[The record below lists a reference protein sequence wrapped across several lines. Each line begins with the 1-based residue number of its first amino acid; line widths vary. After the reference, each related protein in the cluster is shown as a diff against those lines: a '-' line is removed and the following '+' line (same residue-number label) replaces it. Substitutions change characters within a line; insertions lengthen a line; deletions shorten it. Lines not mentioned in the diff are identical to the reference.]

1 MLTTRFNHLVNSASR
16 TRILAALSASLLVE
30 ERVAKPK
37 DDLEN
42 GDKHSPPALQ
52 RTMVRPAD
60 TFISAETQTF
70 NDHDR
75 KRVSEVVADR
85 PPVDGAAVDAQ
96 DSPPTH
102 AAIAPGSA
110 TQTAT
115 GAVPPLPP
123 AAGAHTKYELLG
135 LIGRGGMGDVFEV
148 KDTAL
153 TRQVALKRLRAE
165 VTTPQSKKMFLQ
177 EAKVTAQLEHP
188 NVVPVHESGMLETGE
203 AYFTMKRLRGSS
215 LREVLNGLA
224 RGDAQMTARFPR
236 VRVGILFLEM
246 VRAVGYAHARGV
258 VHCDLKPGN
267 ILIGE
272 HGEVAV
278 SDWGLARKDPL
289 PPPREGA
296 LPVHFPEDGP
306 DTLGIISGTVPYMA
320 PEQAHGVM
328 VDRRADVYSLGAILY
343 ELLTLQ
349 PAYPARGLDELLRQF
364 GGVIPPRRRAPQR
377 EISEE
382 IEAVCMRCL
391 EQTPKKRFDSALD
404 LQVAVED
411 WLTGTRRRVQ
421 AEEAF
426 HAGEAARARLE
437 ALRVEAG
444 QLQQELARLERSIK
458 PFDGEAKKAPLWAV
472 EERVV
477 RAALDEEEALAAA
490 IDAYGRATSID
501 ASFVAPQDQ
510 LADLHLALFLDAEA
524 RGRKLEE
531 QLHRRQV
538 ERFHRGRH
546 AQVLDGKGTLT
557 LAPVQRAVSVRGWRI
572 VERGKRMV
580 RDESIATAPLSG
592 AVLPSGSYLFELEG
606 PELCAARVHVLL
618 GRGTELRLE
627 PRLFPVTEVGE
638 DFVHVPAGPYV
649 AGGDETALNSE
660 ARVAR
665 ALPDYFIA
673 RYPVTCAQYCA
684 FLNDLA
690 AESPHLARQHVPRT
704 KPEGGALWEQ
714 SADGRY
720 ALPNRDADGN
730 PVHPDAPVMG
740 VSFYDAE
747 MFAAHQA
754 KKTGL
759 RLRLPTEEEWE
770 KAARGADGRFFPWG
784 NGFDPSFC
792 KMALSRPGRPQPEP
806 VGSFPVDESPY
817 GMRDAAG
824 GIREWTDS
832 FFDRAQETRTLR
844 GGAWYFNPHYCRL
857 AFRHGY
863 LPHIVFT
870 NFGFRLAKSA
880 PG

>member
-1 MLTTRFNHLVNSASR
+1 M
-16 TRILAALSASLLVE
+16 
-30 ERVAKPK
+30 AKRK
-37 DDLEN
+37 DEHPISDPH
-42 GDKHSPPALQ
+42 GPPGLQ
-52 RTMVRPAD
+52 RTVMRPP
-60 TFISAETQTF
+60 TEFVSSETQTF
-70 NDHDR
+70 NDVDR
-75 KRVSEVVADR
+75 KRITEVVADR
-85 PPVDGAAVDAQ
+85 PPVEQSVTRVVPDQ
-96 DSPPTH
+96 QPNTE
-102 AAIAPGSA
+102 
-110 TQTAT
+110 TAT
-115 GAVPPLPP
+115 GAVPPPP
-123 AAGAHTKYELLG
+123 AHGGVRTKYELLS

-148 KDTAL
+148 EDAAL

-165 VTTPQSKKMFLQ
+165 VTTPQSRKMFLQ

-188 NVVPVHESGMLETGE
+188 NIVPVHDSGVLETGE
-203 AYFTMKRLRGSS
+203 AYFTMKRLRGTS
-215 LREVLNGLA
+215 LRDVMNALA
-224 RGDAQMTARFPR
+224 RGDPDTDARFPR
-236 VRVGILFLEM
+236 VRLGIVFLEI

-278 SDWGLARKDPL
+278 SDWGLARKDPMA
-289 PPPREGA
+289 PPRPGPATVE
-296 LPVHFPEDGP
+296 FPEDGP
-306 DTLGIISGTVPYMA
+306 DTIGMISGTIPYMA
-320 PEQAHGVM
+320 PEQAHGLL

-349 PAYPARGLDELLRQF
+349 PAYPARGLDDLLRQL

-391 EQTPKKRFDSALD
+391 ELTPKKRYDSALD
-404 LQVAVED
+404 LQAAVED

-421 AEEAF
+421 AEVAF
-426 HAGEAARARLE
+426 VEGEKSRQRLE
-437 ALRVEAG
+437 LLRAET
-444 QLQQELARLERSIK
+444 QTLLQQQGELERTIK
-458 PFDGEAKKAPLWAV
+458 PFDAEAKKAPLWDV
-472 EERVV
+472 EERLA
-477 RAALDEEEALAAA
+477 RTALDEEEALAAA
-490 IDAYGRATSID
+490 IDAYGRATSTD
-501 ASFVAPQDQ
+501 PSYLAPQDQ

-546 AQVLDGKGTLT
+546 ASILDGKGTLT
-557 LAPVQRAVSVRGWRI
+557 LVPTRPDARVTGWRV
-572 VERGKRMV
+572 VEHGKRMQLGDV
-580 RDESIATAPLSG
+580 IATAPL
-592 AVLPSGSYLFELEG
+592 AEVVLPSGSYLFDITAPG
-606 PELCAARVHVLL
+606 MRSARVHVLV
-618 GRGTELRLE
+618 GRGTSQRLA
-627 PRLFPVTEVGE
+627 PRLFPDDVVGE
-638 DFVHVPAGPYV
+638 AFVHIPAGPYL

-660 ARVAR
+660 PRTART
-665 ALPDYFIA
+665 LPDYFIA
-673 RYPVTCAQYCA
+673 KFPVTCAEYCA

-690 AESPHLARQHVPRT
+690 ADSPHLAREHVPRT

-714 SADGRY
+714 GSEGRY
-720 ALPNRDADGN
+720 LLPSRDADGN

-747 MFAAHQA
+747 MYAAHLA
-754 KKTGL
+754 KKSGL
-759 RLRLPTEEEWE
+759 RLRLPTEDEWE
-770 KAARGADGRFFPWG
+770 KGARGADGRWFPWG

-844 GGAWYFNPHYCRL
+844 GGAWYFNPH
-857 AFRHGY
+857 
-863 LPHIVFT
+863 
-870 NFGFRLAKSA
+870 
-880 PG
+880 

>member
-1 MLTTRFNHLVNSASR
+1 MS
-16 TRILAALSASLLVE
+16 
-30 ERVAKPK
+30 
-37 DDLEN
+37 DQ
-42 GDKHSPPALQ
+42 HSPPALQ
-52 RTMVRPAD
+52 RTMVRQPEQL
-60 TFISAETQTF
+60 ISAETQTF
-70 NDHDR
+70 NDADR
-75 KRVSEVVADR
+75 QRITEVVADR
-85 PPVDGAAVDAQ
+85 PPVEPPVDQHTAQSAVTRAVPQ
-96 DSPPTH
+96 ALPN
-102 AAIAPGSA
+102 

-115 GAVPPLPP
+115 GAVAPRPPP
-123 AAGAHTKYELLG
+123 AGIRTKYELLS

-148 KDTAL
+148 EDAAL

-165 VTTPQSKKMFLQ
+165 VTTPHARKMFLQ
-177 EAKVTAQLEHP
+177 EAKITAQLEHP
-188 NVVPVHESGMLETGE
+188 NIVPVHESGVLETGE
-203 AYFTMKRLRGSS
+203 AYFTMKRLRGNS
-215 LREVLNGLA
+215 LRDVMNALA
-224 RGDAQMTARFPR
+224 RGDPETEARFPR
-236 VRVGILFLEM
+236 VRLGIVFLEI

-289 PPPREGA
+289 PPPRTGA
-296 LPVHFPEDGP
+296 STVVFPEDAP
-306 DTLGIISGTVPYMA
+306 DAIGIISGTIPYMA
-320 PEQAHGVM
+320 PEQAYGVV

-349 PAYPARGLDELLRQF
+349 PVYPARGLDDLLRQL
-364 GGVIPPRRRAPQR
+364 GGAIQPRRRTPKR

-404 LQVAVED
+404 LQAAVED

-421 AEEAF
+421 AASF
-426 HAGEAARARLE
+426 FAAGEQAR
-437 ALRVEAG
+437 G
-444 QLQQELARLERSIK
+444 QLQVMRAEEQTLRQQHGHLERTIK
-458 PFDGEAKKAPLWAV
+458 PFDGDAKKAPLWAV
-472 EERVV
+472 EERLAKV
-477 RAALDEEEALAAA
+477 ALEQEEALAAA
-490 IDAYGRATSID
+490 LDAFAHAASID
-501 ASFVAPQDQ
+501 PSWLPPQDH

-524 RGRKLEE
+524 RGKKLEE

-538 ERFHRGRH
+538 DRYHRGRYAH
-546 AQVLDGKGTLT
+546 VLDGTGTLT
-557 LAPVQRAVSVRGWRI
+557 LQPTRPDARVTGWR
-572 VERGKRMV
+572 VSEHGKKLV
-580 RDESIATAPLSG
+580 PGEVVAEAPLVD
-592 AVLPSGSYLFELEG
+592 AKLPTGSYLFDIGALG
-606 PELCAARVHVLL
+606 MRSARVCVLV
-618 GRGTELRLE
+618 GRGTALRLE
-627 PRLFPVTEVGE
+627 PRLFPETTVGK
-638 DFVHVPAGPYV
+638 DFVHVPAGPFL

-660 ARVAR
+660 PRTERV
-665 ALPDYFIA
+665 LPDFFIA

-684 FLNDLA
+684 FLDDLA
-690 AESPHLARQHVPRT
+690 ADSPHLARQHVPRT
-704 KPEGGALWEQ
+704 KPDGGALWEQ
-714 SADGRY
+714 GADGRY
-720 ALPNRDADGN
+720 PLPSRDADGN
-730 PVHPDAPVMG
+730 PVFADAPVMG

-747 MFAAHQA
+747 MYAAHLA
-754 KKTGL
+754 KKTGE
-759 RLRLPTEEEWE
+759 RVRLPTEQEWE

-806 VGSFPVDESPY
+806 VGSFAVDESPY

-832 FFDRAQETRTLR
+832 YFDAGRETRALR

-880 PG
+880 PDR